1 MLFNVL
7 DFNMLIYK
15 PTEAELTDKFRFVHG
30 SRYESMNITKK
41 IESQN
46 DYHQLIN
53 ELKPMKYAD
62 LLRNT
67 FIRHM
72 NADAFDRSGLFL
84 KFFQL
89 YDYIIHTASF
99 LISHL
104 RI

>member
-1 MLFNVL
+1 
-7 DFNMLIYK
+7 MLIHK
-15 PTEAELTDKFRFVHG
+15 PTEKELMDKFRFVHG

-46 DYHQLIN
+46 DYNQLIS

-84 KFFQL
+84 KFFL
-89 YDYIIHTASF
+89 YDLIIKYMKLCF
-99 LISHL
+99 VISRL